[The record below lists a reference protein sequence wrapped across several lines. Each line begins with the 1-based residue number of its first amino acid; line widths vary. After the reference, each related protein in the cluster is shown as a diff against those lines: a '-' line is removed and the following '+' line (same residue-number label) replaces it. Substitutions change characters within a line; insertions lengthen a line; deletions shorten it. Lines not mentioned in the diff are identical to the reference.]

1 MEIETLFTI
10 SKWEILTHLAAGK
23 YSPLELSR
31 KINTSMANVSQQL
44 RLLEFAGLVR
54 KEKLSQREAG
64 KPRTLYFRAKDVSHL
79 VLLAN
84 RVAEK
89 RLLTLT
95 EHHKA
100 IIRIWMIED
109 TSAHYFVERF
119 YRKIEHLLDQLKA
132 ILIDSS
138 RPDII
143 AYLIADSKDLDK
155 KVQDTQIKDTKGE
168 TRNIIVKV
176 LTEKDVGSAKLLAE
190 RIGQL
195 SVIHDPEGKFMHKTR
210 EV

>member
-1 MEIETLFTI
+1 MGN
-10 SKWEILTHLAAGK
+10 SNPSCCWEIFSARAFKKDKHLHGECQPTA
-23 YSPLELSR
+23 SPFWSSPAWSAR
-31 KINTSMANVSQQL
+31 KRSHNAKQANRGRSIFL
-44 RLLEFAGLVR
+44 
-54 KEKLSQREAG
+54 
-64 KPRTLYFRAKDVSHL
+64 AKDVSHL

-84 RVAEK
+84 HVAEK

-95 EHHKA
+95 DHHKA

-119 YRKIEHLLDQLKA
+119 YGKIEHLLDQLKA